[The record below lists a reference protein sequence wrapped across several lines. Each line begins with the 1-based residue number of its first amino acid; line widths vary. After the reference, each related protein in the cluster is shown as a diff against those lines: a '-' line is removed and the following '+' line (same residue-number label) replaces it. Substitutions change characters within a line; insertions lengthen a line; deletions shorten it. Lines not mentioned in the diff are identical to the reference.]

1 MLKIHK
7 KPFIQEIKEDWILD
21 KGLQLFIKREDEIHP
36 FVSGNKWRKLK
47 YNLEEAK
54 RQGHSKLLTFGGA
67 YSNHIY
73 ATAAAAHEE
82 GFEAVGIIRGEELT
96 KKPLNKTLRFAQEQ
110 GMYLHFVSRADYR
123 RKNEEKFFSLLR
135 VKFGDFYLIPEGGT
149 NMLAIKGSAEI
160 LDDSTKVFDYI
171 TSSVGTGGTLAGIIT
186 ASNAEQQVVG
196 FSALKGDFLTEE
208 IKELLKTYG
217 KPKNN
222 WKVKAD
228 YHCGGYAKTPDY
240 LMDFIKGFERRH
252 RVLLDPIYTGK
263 MMYGLYDLMDKGS
276 FKSGSKILAI
286 HTGGLQGRN
295 FGN

>member
-21 KGLQLFIKREDEIHP
+21 KGLQLFIKREDVIHP

-47 YNLEEAK
+47 YNLEEA
-54 RQGHSKLLTFGGA
+54 RGLGFTKLLTFGGA

-82 GFEAVGIIRGEELT
+82 GFEVVGIIRGEELA

-110 GMYLHFVSRADYR
+110 GMHLHFVTRSDYR
-123 RKNEEKFFSLLR
+123 RKTHEDFLNLLVEKF
-135 VKFGDFYLIPEGGT
+135 GEFYMIPEGGT

-171 TSSVGTGGTLAGIIT
+171 TSSVGTGGTLAGIIA

-196 FSALKGDFLTEE
+196 FFALKGDFLTEE
-208 IKELLKTYG
+208 IKELLKIYG

-222 WKVKAD
+222 WKVNTD

-240 LMDFIKGFERRH
+240 LMDFINGFERRH

-263 MMYGLYDLMDKGS
+263 MMYGLYDLIDKGA

-286 HTGGLQGRN
+286 HTGGLQGRKD
-295 FGN
+295 